1 MAVAERHTVLME
13 FEEQGCVVLMAVH
26 SQAVW
31 DKGGPAVSLEM
42 EVVLALD
49 EDGEVICVDDKP

>member
-31 DKGGPAVSLEM
+31 CKAGPAVSIEM

-49 EDGEVICVDDKP
+49 EDGEVISEHDEP